1 MLNALLEHLQRKTLC
16 YFFYV
21 SLPCA
26 EYKHL
31 KHTRTADTDFFFLLK
46 PPTPINACK
55 AGFKIAKFGLF
66 VLPFSFFL

>member
-1 MLNALLEHLQRKTLC
+1 MVYVKMRNALLEHLQRKTLC

-31 KHTRTADTDFFFLLK
+31 KHTRTADTDFFSLK
-46 PPTPINACK
+46 TAHAYKCMQRW
-55 AGFKIAKFGLF
+55 F
-66 VLPFSFFL
+66 